1 MNERLSTVTGG
12 LGRHADVRSEGPDPL
27 RAVVGLAS
35 VGVALIAVCYGLAR
49 FAYGLFVPT
58 FRAEFGLDA
67 ATAGAVASGSY
78 VGYCVA
84 IVVATVATARW
95 GPRVVAV
102 LAGACATA
110 GTAMIAVAPGALVLA
125 CGVVLAGSSTG
136 LASPP
141 LAQAVAQAVR
151 PGLQPRVQSVVN
163 AGTGLGVLISG
174 PVALI
179 LAGHW
184 RWAWAAFAAA
194 ALAVT
199 VWSRVTVPGGVP
211 RTRPAASSP
220 ATASPAAS
228 FTAGPSTGT
237 TAGGVRR
244 WAPPGS
250 ARLVLAAA
258 VMGMGSAAVWT
269 FGRDLVAT
277 AGASELTGTVM
288 WIALGGAGLLG
299 AFAGDLTDRIG
310 HSVSWILLML
320 LLAVATT
327 GLALAP
333 GDPVVAVAAA
343 AAFGAVYI
351 ALTGLLLL
359 WGTRVHADRPV
370 VGVGAAFL
378 LLAAGQALGAPLLGV
393 LADAVTTRGAFVG
406 AALLLVLGAAVRPRR
421 AHR

>member
-12 LGRHADVRSEGPDPL
+12 PGRHADVRSEGPDPL

-35 VGVALIAVCYGLAR
+35 AGVALIAVCYGLAR
-49 FAYGLFVPT
+49 VAYGLFVPT

-163 AGTGLGVLISG
+163 AGTGLGVLVSG
-174 PVALI
+174 PVALA

-199 VWSRVTVPGGVP
+199 VWSWATVPGGVP
-211 RTRPAASSP
+211 RTRPAPSSP
-220 ATASPAAS
+220 AVSSPAAS
-228 FTAGPSTGT
+228 SAAVPSTGT
-237 TAGGVRR
+237 TADRVRR

-250 ARLVLAAA
+250 ARLILAAA

-310 HSVSWILLML
+310 HSRSWILLML

-333 GDPVVAVAAA
+333 GDPVVAVVAA

-421 AHR
+421 SHR